1 MPEYNSFDFS
11 LICPVCK
18 ENLERVPS
26 DKCFRCSNNHSFDI
40 SKQGYVNLLTNSQK
54 SSNLPG
60 DSKEM
65 VQARRD
71 FLSGGYY
78 EELSNQLNKFVLK
91 GLKSKVNNSTSL
103 NILDI
108 GCGEGYYTNEL
119 FKFSKCKNVSSSFV
133 GLDISRDAI
142 KAASSLNKEILW
154 VVGNSHYLP
163 IKDSSVDCALSVFSP
178 VKIPEI
184 IRVLKDDGILIR
196 VLPGVNHLI
205 QIRNI
210 IYPNVILAEEKDL
223 SIEYD
228 GLKLIDSIKVTYDI
242 SLNTEG
248 LLELVRMTPHY
259 WKTSKANKEVLN
271 EIERLIVSID
281 MQIATFSK

>member
-1 MPEYNSFDFS
+1 MLEYIKFDSS

-18 ENLERVPS
+18 ENLVRVTS
-26 DKCFRCSNNHSFDI
+26 DKCFRCANNHSFDI

-60 DSKEM
+60 DSKDM

-78 EELSNQLNKFVLK
+78 RELSDRLNKLIV
-91 GLKSKVNNSTSL
+91 GNNLNAL

-119 FKFSKCKNVSSSFV
+119 IKFVKDQNIQASFI

-142 KAASSLNKEILW
+142 KFASSLNKEILW

-184 IRVLKDDGILIR
+184 IRVLKGEGIFIR
-196 VLPGVNHLI
+196 VLPGTNHLI

-242 SLNTEG
+242 SLDTEG

-271 EIERLIVSID
+271 EIEKLIVSID